1 MVVELRFY
9 FSVCNKHFRSL
20 SVRYQKN
27 DFCIENI
34 TSVCNK
40 HFWNLSE
47 AHNKRMKSISVL
59 KGRSMGSDSFWSS
72 IILFCHAIAFKRCIP
87 LILTCILFQCLKE
100 ENKNAPSE
108 FFKSILASIVF
119 AWLAVMKGRGPC
131 PINYLL
137 RIGDTHLQILDIGTL
152 VCSTIGSNNFKK
164 RKIF

>member
-1 MVVELRFY
+1 
-9 FSVCNKHFRSL
+9 
-20 SVRYQKN
+20 
-27 DFCIENI
+27 
-34 TSVCNK
+34 
-40 HFWNLSE
+40 
-47 AHNKRMKSISVL
+47 
-59 KGRSMGSDSFWSS
+59 MGSDSFWSS
-72 IILFCHAIAFKRCIP
+72 ILIFCHAIAFKRCIP

-108 FFKSILASIVF
+108 CFKPILASIVF

-164 RKIF
+164 PKMLLKNNLNISFVLSSKSIKSVFQENWWWKVVCHSMLLLLSREHVEHGHCT